1 MSEKDFIEV
10 FDRSQLNSGALEKL
24 LGGRILVLRSMP
36 EMPILRE
43 KILNEIA
50 NTGGGLEEQELRGFF
65 EDHHKNISVEAVA
78 VMTHC
83 LKKIRD
89 SRFISCLFQEAI
101 ARLELPAP
109 VLVETGHFRV
119 VLPDSLEQCKQRK
132 DLFDSEDYTSK
143 GPHEPEVMLTGGP
156 GYPHRDLNNV
166 HSHVQLNFWCPLHE
180 VTAPETL
187 WLFPDCYHKDL
198 PYYCPPENWD
208 DPSTTPYGRCVQVPL
223 KFGDGI
229 LFHSQMMHGSPMQ
242 SPIRNR
248 ISLEF
253 RAAADCMDSN
263 FAYRR
268 TFAQLEN
275 YTLRDG
281 HVETKEPLATNMP
294 LIKIEQAAH
303 RVLRAPSITASVREN
318 FERFLSSAQTP
329 IEVISG
335 LFVSADW
342 ARRALDPYAPD
353 FVFSKVATLNSH
365 SCSLLAQWN
374 STSPFCEDR
383 SIAVARILARNGE
396 RELALSVLD
405 SLINNTASFSWAHEA
420 VRHVICMGE
429 RAVAASYLDHV
440 IELCRNSDLELGRY
454 SKDVPATFYAG
465 RLLPPHGIRAAEFLK
480 KALPDAQSGGRPVPT
495 EFLDYRLFIFSLTM
509 EQSFENANIFHVHGV
524 WLALPHG
531 KPLVPEY
538 LAMHPKDVAI
548 CATEEELAC
557 IPIELGEKIECENY
571 ANLSLIVNSFF
582 GSNIIMFYGTF
593 VVIPQTGGDYN
604 PFIDAITDVERAV
617 IAGSLEDAQRFAQY
631 AELDNRL
638 ATGNKVDVA
647 EKEIFGSLIDSPIVS
662 SNYLGFGYNVIRHRE
677 RYYVL
682 SCDSGPVD
690 LETMADPAVAIAC
703 HESDQLYQALHQI
716 MMLSE

>member
-1 MSEKDFIEV
+1 MSKKDFIEI
-10 FDRSQLNSGALEKL
+10 FDRSQLNSGALEEL
-24 LGGRILVLRSMP
+24 LGGRILVLRAMP
-36 EMPILRE
+36 EMLILRE
-43 KILNEIA
+43 KILSEIA
-50 NTGGGLEEQELRGFF
+50 NTGGGLEERELRGFF
-65 EDHHKNISVEAVA
+65 EDSHKNISLEVLAH
-78 VMTHC
+78 TLHC

-109 VLVETGHFRV
+109 VLVDTGHFRTV
-119 VLPDSLEQCKQRK
+119 FPDINTQCKQRK
-132 DLFDSEDYTSK
+132 DLFDSKDYIFS
-143 GPHEPEVMLTGGP
+143 GPHEPELILTGSP
-156 GYPHRDLNNV
+156 GYPHRDLENW

-180 VTAPETL
+180 VTAPESL
-187 WLFPDCYHKDL
+187 WIFPDCYRKDL

-223 KFGDGI
+223 NFGDGI
-229 LFHSQMMHGSPMQ
+229 LFHSQVMHGSPMQ

-248 ISLEF
+248 ISLEL
-253 RAAADCMDSN
+253 RVAADCMDSN

-268 TFAQLEN
+268 TFAQVEN

-303 RVLRAPSITASVREN
+303 RVLRAPSIAVSAREN
-318 FERFLSSAQTP
+318 FERFLSNAQTP
-329 IEVISG
+329 IEVING

-342 ARRALDPYAPD
+342 ARRALDPYSPD

-429 RAVAASYLDHV
+429 RAVAATYLYHV
-440 IELCRNSDLELGRY
+440 IKLCRNSDLELGHY
-454 SKDVPATFYAG
+454 SNDVPVTEHAG

-480 KALPDAQSGGRPVPT
+480 KALPDASGGWRPVPT
-495 EFLDYRLFIFSLTM
+495 EFLDYRLFISSLTL
-509 EQSFENANIFHVHGV
+509 EQSFENANIFHVHGI

-571 ANLSLIVNSFF
+571 ADLALIATPFP

-593 VVIPQTGGDYN
+593 FVIQTTGDYN
-604 PFIDAITDVERAV
+604 PYTHAITDVEGVV

-631 AELDNRL
+631 AELDNRV

-647 EKEIFGSLIDSPIVS
+647 EKEIFGSLIESPLVS
-662 SNYLGFGYNVIRHRE
+662 NNYLGIGYNVIRHRE

-682 SCDSGPVD
+682 SGDSGPVD
-690 LETMADPAVAIAC
+690 LETLADPAVAIAC
-703 HESDQLYQALHQI
+703 HESDQLSQALHQI